1 MQTLLSMNQNKEV
14 NEYSP
19 YITKNVTT
27 FFRFLQ
33 ANVFLGMVSYKK
45 CPLMQQVLPPPSP
58 PVNRGLFVT

>member
-45 CPLMQQVLPPPSP
+45 CPLMQQVLPPPLP
-58 PVNRGLFVT
+58 PSTGDFL

>member
-19 YITKNVTT
+19 YITKNVTI

-33 ANVFLGMVSYKK
+33 ANVFLGMVS
-45 CPLMQQVLPPPSP
+45 
-58 PVNRGLFVT
+58 